1 VPQLPIIDIAA
12 FAAFVTLWVGYTLLA
27 EHRTLL
33 GRSLSAVM
41 ARHRLIWMRAV
52 CERDNRVADTALIG
66 NLMRSVAFFASAT
79 LLVLGGLLALM
90 SSGERGYAVFRDLP
104 FADAHGIESFEAK
117 VVLLAGLFV
126 YTFFQITWSLRQFN
140 YCCILIGAAPPPTA
154 SDQSKETY
162 AKHAARLQGL
172 AASSFNRG
180 LRAYYFALAML
191 LWFVSA
197 WAFLVAAALVTAV
210 LYRREFHSK
219 SLRTLA
225 AILEYGD
232 KASP

>member
-1 VPQLPIIDIAA
+1 MPVFPLFNVFPLLDLAA
-12 FAAFVTLWVGYTLLA
+12 FAVFVALWVGYTLVA

-41 ARHRLIWMRAV
+41 TRHRLIWMRAV
-52 CERDNRVADTALIG
+52 CDRDNRVADTALLG

-79 LLVLGGLLALM
+79 LLVLGGLLALLG
-90 SSGERGYAVFRDLP
+90 SGESGYAVFRDLP
-104 FADAHGIESFEAK
+104 FADDTSMETFEAK

-140 YCCILIGAAPPPTA
+140 YCCVLIGAAPPPDA
-154 SDQSKETY
+154 EDAAKDQY
-162 AKHAARLQGL
+162 AKHSARLQAL
-172 AASSFNRG
+172 AANSFNRG

-197 WAFLVAAALVTAV
+197 WAFMIAAAVVTAV

-219 SLRTLA
+219 TLRTLVG
-225 AILEYGD
+225 ILG
-232 KASP
+232 